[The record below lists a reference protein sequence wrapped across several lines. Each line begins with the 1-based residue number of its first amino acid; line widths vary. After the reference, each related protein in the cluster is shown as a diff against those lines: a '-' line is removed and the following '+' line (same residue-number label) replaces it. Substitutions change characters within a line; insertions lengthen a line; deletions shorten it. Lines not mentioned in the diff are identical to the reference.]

1 MSSIQDIR
9 ALEERIY
16 DYVEDYLGGNYNED
30 DVLAIGRRCGKITLK
45 ADAQEN
51 IKVGKTTELYPL
63 KDLVRTGDDG
73 NPESD
78 NDKISDIANS
88 WVFIN

>member
-9 ALEERIY
+9 ALEMRITDIVD
-16 DYVEDYLGGNYNED
+16 DYIQQRYNGD

-45 ADAQEN
+45 ADAREQ
-51 IKVGKTTELYPL
+51 IKVGKTTEIYPL
-63 KDLVRTGDDG
+63 KNLVRLGDDG
-73 NPESD
+73 NSEAD

-88 WVFIN
+88 WLFLD

>member
-9 ALEERIY
+9 ALEERITEIV
-16 DYVEDYLGGNYNED
+16 DGYLNGDYNED
-30 DVLAIGRRCGKITLK
+30 DVLAIGRRCGKITIK
-45 ADAQEN
+45 ADAKEK

-78 NDKISDIANS
+78 CDKISDIANS
-88 WVFIN
+88 WIFLD